1 MIYMIIMRKL
11 KKPKIQNYHQWHP
24 YLKEPRHVSG
34 DIVLASFRDQLCFG
48 RKSPH
53 RVFITEV
60 VPFQKVGEHYVTF

>member
-1 MIYMIIMRKL
+1 
-11 KKPKIQNYHQWHP
+11 
-24 YLKEPRHVSG
+24 
-34 DIVLASFRDQLCFG
+34 VLASFRDQLCFG